1 MKTLKKN
8 FKKLLII
15 LCLIP
20 SVSHAE
26 FRHFNDWTA
35 AEKKRFLAYNTIAY
49 IDYKQTRE
57 GLKTE
62 GYIEAN
68 PLFGKNPHRDKALA
82 VQLAATGLIYYGIG
96 YYPENKTNNV
106 LLGAIIARTAV
117 VIHNDSIGLSWRAA
131 F

>member
-1 MKTLKKN
+1 MKTLKKD

-15 LCLIP
+15 LCLTP
-20 SVSHAE
+20 NVSQAE

-35 AEKKRFLAYNTIAY
+35 AEKKRFLTYNTIAY
-49 IDYKQTRE
+49 IDYKQTRK
-57 GLKTE
+57 GLRTE
-62 GYIEAN
+62 GYIEGN
-68 PLFGKNPHRDKALA
+68 PLFGKNPHRGKAIA
-82 VQLAATGLIYYGIG
+82 VQLDATGLIYYGIG
-96 YYPENKTNNV
+96 YFQENQMNNV